1 MSFSADLSPLLLHG
15 SKAGNSYDDPGT
27 IWVTTGPLRNVQ
39 QRGVR
44 DGASSVRFRPLAGVQ
59 PSSEEQ
65 SPTSYA
71 YARSAG
77 ARRPPLTDH

>member
-39 QRGVR
+39 QRG
-44 DGASSVRFRPLAGVQ
+44 GTGHH
-59 PSSEEQ
+59 PSDF
-65 SPTSYA
+65 
-71 YARSAG
+71 
-77 ARRPPLTDH
+77 DH